1 MRTAVKPYLSFS
13 ALVVAIGLVLP
24 GTAQAAID
32 QAKGSE
38 EPNHASAVEDDYVAV
53 NDIELAQQRG
63 GFAIG
68 GMDIRLGAEMR
79 TYLNGDLVLSTIVNW
94 DTAGATTTQMVSSTL
109 TPAYQSALQSGFV
122 TGQGVSLK
130 LGDSPVFLANN
141 GQTAI
146 IQNTSGAI
154 QNVVL
159 NAADNINLVQQ
170 TDISLDLTGY
180 AGFKTDLISSR
191 ITDSLN
197 GAMGAVTLGALT
209 H

>member
-1 MRTAVKPYLSFS
+1 MRNAVKPYRAFS

-24 GTAQAAID
+24 GAAQAAID
-32 QAKGSE
+32 HAKGGE
-38 EPNHASAVEDDYVAV
+38 EPTPALATDDVYVAV
-53 NDIELAQQRG
+53 DDTELSKQRG

-94 DTAGATTTQMVSSTL
+94 DAAGATTTQMVSNTL
-109 TPAYQSALQSGFV
+109 TPAYQSALQSGFT

-146 IQNTSGAI
+146 IQNTNGGI

-191 ITDSLN
+191 IGDSLA

>member
-1 MRTAVKPYLSFS
+1 MRTAVKPSLAFS

-24 GTAQAAID
+24 GAAQAAIE
-32 QAKGSE
+32 QSNGGE
-38 EPNHASAVEDDYVAV
+38 EPNHAAAIDDGYIAVDDT
-53 NDIELAQQRG
+53 ELSQQRG

-79 TYLNGDLVLSTIVNW
+79 TYLNGDLVLSTVVNW
-94 DTAGATTTQMVSSTL
+94 DTAGATTTQMVSNTL

-180 AGFKTDLISSR
+180 AGFKTDLVSNR
-191 ITDSLN
+191 IADSLN
-197 GAMGAVTLGALT
+197 GVMGAVTLGAVT